1 MQQNQFPYCYFT
13 RQKIKGGGG
22 ADIEL
27 DEII

>member
-13 RQKIKGGGG
+13 RQKIKGGG